1 MPDSYL
7 VECKAT
13 PLHEYQRS
21 LRILIRFNPAHLIP
35 TVYNAFHLTNLFVF
49 FLVTMF
55 PTIALLHFH
64 AKKTDT
70 IQSSICFEEGLTLE
84 TLALE
89 TLYGGQFTSS
99 TKLIIPICHFTTLAH
114 AAPQFHKELT
124 PLYSNNSTCVE
135 VIIGTVFKSCDKRSL
150 SLFGSLLS
158 LRVNLVKC
166 L

>member
-1 MPDSYL
+1 
-7 VECKAT
+7 
-13 PLHEYQRS
+13 
-21 LRILIRFNPAHLIP
+21 
-35 TVYNAFHLTNLFVF
+35 
-49 FLVTMF
+49 MF

-70 IQSSICFEEGLTLE
+70 IQISICFEEGLMLE

-99 TKLIIPICHFTTLAH
+99 TKLIIPICHFTPLAH
-114 AAPQFHKELT
+114 AAPQFLKELT
-124 PLYSNNSTCVE
+124 PLCSNNSRCVE

-158 LRVNLVKC
+158 LQVNLVKC